1 MALNAIT
8 FWIDNPGGNK
18 SCRNYVAISANGVT
32 FGRDNLRLISVVY
45 PSNCNCQKAENL
57 KAEDQKLV
65 I

>member
-1 MALNAIT
+1 MQLPFGLIT
-8 FWIDNPGGNK
+8 REVINLA
-18 SCRNYVAISANGVT
+18 RNYVAISANGVT